1 MDTLP
6 LSRAFTLIEPGPVT
20 LITTNDGR
28 KDNIMTITWTMVL
41 DFSASFAITTGPWNH
56 SFAALQETRECVIA
70 IPAADLIDKVV
81 GVGTCTGADT
91 DKFEKF
97 GFTPLKAKHV
107 QAPLIKECLA
117 NIECRVVDIVDLA
130 GEPFVALRPNTLL
143 RSQIDLALMRQG
155 GAFRPVMETGSGVT
169 ACSMV
174 ARGVGVSISDPIVAR
189 SFVGHGVVMRPL
201 SSPMKL
207 TYGFLVE
214 PASTINPLIRKMA
227 MCVIEAV
234 EELGG
239 DFVTTAPFLES
250 RAFPFLAGTAGKGR
264 P

>member
-81 GVGTCTGADT
+81 GVGTCTEADT

-117 NIECRVVDIVDLA
+117 NIECRVVDIVDRHSIVVLEGVAAYFDNARAEKRMLHAVGDGTFVVDGEKLDRREMMRTKLPA
-130 GEPFVALRPNTLL
+130 G
-143 RSQIDLALMRQG
+143 I
-155 GAFRPVMETGSGVT
+155 
-169 ACSMV
+169 
-174 ARGVGVSISDPIVAR
+174 
-189 SFVGHGVVMRPL
+189 
-201 SSPMKL
+201 
-207 TYGFLVE
+207 
-214 PASTINPLIRKMA
+214 
-227 MCVIEAV
+227 
-234 EELGG
+234 
-239 DFVTTAPFLES
+239 
-250 RAFPFLAGTAGKGR
+250 
-264 P
+264 